1 MLNITS
7 NSNGF
12 TVEAINNTYYPDNGT
27 LTFGPNLTI
36 ALNGLEGRRDLRE
49 KTFTLAAAGTLVG
62 AENVLSAAVATPGLP
77 PSINAVVS
85 VDGNAVKV
93 RFKAL
98 GLSIIFR

>member
-1 MLNITS
+1 M
-7 NSNGF
+7 
-12 TVEAINNTYYPDNGT
+12 
-27 LTFGPNLTI
+27 
-36 ALNGLEGRRDLRE
+36 
-49 KTFTLAAAGTLVG
+49 
-62 AENVLSAAVATPGLP
+62 TPGLP